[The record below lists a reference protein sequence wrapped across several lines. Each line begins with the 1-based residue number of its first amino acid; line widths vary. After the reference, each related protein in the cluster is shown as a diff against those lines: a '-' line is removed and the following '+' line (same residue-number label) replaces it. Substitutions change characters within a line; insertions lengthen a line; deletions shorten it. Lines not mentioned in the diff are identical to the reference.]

1 MSWSNNMSEVQV
13 GSDVYGS
20 DGDKVGSVAEVQSTY
35 LVVEKG
41 FFFPTDYYI
50 PVSAIS
56 QVQDG
61 QVVLN
66 VPKDTALHSGW
77 DTIPDTSTSTTLTE
91 VQSTYLVVEK
101 GFFFPTDYYIPV
113 SAISQVQDGQ
123 VVLNVPKD
131 TALHSGWDTIPDTST
146 STSTT
151 LTDTSMSTM
160 PATDLVSGTTVDA
173 AAWQTDTTMGQ
184 APVGGQHQ
192 VAGYEATSQDELVI
206 PLREEELTATVR
218 ETEAGA
224 ARIQKTVVAED
235 RVLEVPVTE
244 EQIRVERRV
253 VDRAAGVNDADAFEE
268 MVIDVPLT
276 QQEVELRKQ
285 ARVAEE
291 VVVSKDAIQH
301 TEQVRGTV
309 RREEVDV
316 VDESMLTETR
326 VDQDRAI

>member
-1 MSWSNNMSEVQV
+1 MSGTNNMSQVQV

-20 DGDKVGSVAEVQSTY
+20 DGDKVGTVAEVQPSY

-50 PVSAIS
+50 PMSAIT

-66 VPKDTALHSGW
+66 VSKDTALHSGW
-77 DTIPDTSTSTTLTE
+77 ETIPDSSSTTLSDMGT
-91 VQSTYLVVEK
+91 
-101 GFFFPTDYYIPV
+101 
-113 SAISQVQDGQ
+113 
-123 VVLNVPKD
+123 
-131 TALHSGWDTIPDTST
+131 TA
-146 STSTT
+146 
-151 LTDTSMSTM
+151 M
-160 PATDLVSGTTVDA
+160 PATDVVSGTTVDA
-173 AAWQTDTTMGQ
+173 ATWQTDTGVGQ
-184 APVGGQHQ
+184 TGQRQ
-192 VAGYEATSQDELVI
+192 VAGYEATSEDELVI
-206 PLREEELTATVR
+206 PVREEELTATVR

-224 ARIQKTVVAED
+224 ARIQKRVVAED

-253 VDRAAGVNDADAFEE
+253 VDRPASEIDADAFQET
-268 MVIDVPLT
+268 VIDVPLT
-276 QQEVELRKQ
+276 QQDVELRKQ

-291 VVVSKDAIQH
+291 VVVSKEAIQH

-316 VDESMLTETR
+316 VDETGTTGLINDTNSR
-326 VDQDRAI
+326 V